1 MCDMTEKTGLITTE
15 ENPLLFNCAE
25 HQWTINMHV
34 TVYFIMRT
42 VAHKNYARTTSQ
54 QRLLY
59 IPISVPL
66 TVSVSYMC
74 VTEL

>member
-1 MCDMTEKTGLITTE
+1 
-15 ENPLLFNCAE
+15 
-25 HQWTINMHV
+25 MHV
-34 TVYFIMRT
+34 TVYFIMQT
-42 VAHKNYARTTSQ
+42 VAHKNYARPTSQ